1 MLFRLGMERFVR
13 NSLFVSFHT
22 LWLGFG
28 FRGWKKVSENAPI
41 DNWRSTW
48 MGVPCHLHRSDSPEV
63 HPILFHKKESSKW
76 PVDNVASV
84 GRWQAAARFYW
95 VGWHAF
101 RLVCGEWGWLW
112 TRSLVEDSKRSIRP
126 IAGIVFYYLVYL
138 KAAAYKIL
146 FRQFVTVG
154 HYLSCLFLF
163 VYVCGAEGQHKP
175 VKLFQLFMCLFHTG
189 LDIP

>member
-1 MLFRLGMERFVR
+1 MHIYWSANRHM
-13 NSLFVSFHT
+13 FVSFSKSKYGYFPLSRSIFNT
-22 LWLGFG
+22 ICPKNLLCSSDS
-28 FRGWKKVSENAPI
+28 GWKGLCAIAFRIVSHSLIRLWVSGWRKSPKNAPI

-126 IAGIVFYYLVYL
+126 IAGYSLL
-138 KAAAYKIL
+138 
-146 FRQFVTVG
+146 
-154 HYLSCLFLF
+154 LSRLSQGGG
-163 VYVCGAEGQHKP
+163 V
-175 VKLFQLFMCLFHTG
+175 
-189 LDIP
+189 